1 MLTAVYTIFVFC
13 LIIAVHEFGH
23 FAVSKLTGMTVHE
36 FSIGMGPKLF
46 THHGKKTDYSLRLLP
61 IGGYVKLEGED
72 EASDDANAFC
82 NKKPWQRLC
91 VLFAGA
97 FMNFVLGFLIFVLIF
112 SCSEGITTNKVGKV
126 VEGSAFDDAG
136 ILAGDE
142 IICIE
147 SSNGKSSD
155 IHSYNDIQYFMSKNE
170 SDSLVVTFR
179 RDGKIFEKTIVPRY
193 DESLKAKI
201 MGFMPLVEKP
211 VFSNVISSSY
221 RQSGFVIKAVLDT
234 FKDLFTGEVS
244 FSNFSGPVGIVN
256 EIGSAA
262 KAGMS
267 VSLLAALLNVLSLA
281 ALISINLGVVN
292 LLPLPALD
300 GGRILFIIIE
310 LIRRKPIEKEKEGMF
325 HLIGFVLLIILMISI
340 TFFDIQKLLV
350 KWR

>member
-1 MLTAVYTIFVFC
+1 
-13 LIIAVHEFGH
+13 
-23 FAVSKLTGMTVHE
+23 
-36 FSIGMGPKLF
+36 
-46 THHGKKTDYSLRLLP
+46 
-61 IGGYVKLEGED
+61 
-72 EASDDANAFC
+72 
-82 NKKPWQRLC
+82 
-91 VLFAGA
+91 
-97 FMNFVLGFLIFVLIF
+97 MNFVLGFLIFVLIF
-112 SCSEGITTNKVGKV
+112 SCLEGIRTNKVGKV
-126 VEGSAFDDAG
+126 VEGSAFEDAG

-221 RQSGFVIKAVLDT
+221 RQSGFVIKEVLDT

-244 FSNFSGPVGIVN
+244 FSNLSGPVGIVN
-256 EIGSAA
+256 GIGSAA
-262 KAGMS
+262 QAGMS